1 MILCCVSAL
10 IFNDVF
16 DIDSFV
22 RCKGRLGFTRK
33 ESDGNG
39 LITVKMSSTKLEATI
54 NEQDSVDQ
62 KKQVLDAVQDWL
74 NSTKDSL
81 SS

>member
-1 MILCCVSAL
+1 MREYNIEDDTLSSVS
-10 IFNDVF
+10 I
-16 DIDSFV
+16 I
-22 RCKGRLGFTRK
+22 CFTRK

-39 LITVKMSSTKLEATI
+39 LITVKMASTKLEATI

-74 NSTKDSL
+74 NSIKDSL
-81 SS
+81 SP

>member
-1 MILCCVSAL
+1 MREYNIEDNTLSSVS
-10 IFNDVF
+10 I
-16 DIDSFV
+16 I
-22 RCKGRLGFTRK
+22 CFTRK

-39 LITVKMSSTKLEATI
+39 IITVKRASTKLEATI

-74 NSTKDSL
+74 KSIKDSL

>member
-1 MILCCVSAL
+1 MREYNIEDNALSSVS
-10 IFNDVF
+10 I
-16 DIDSFV
+16 I
-22 RCKGRLGFTRK
+22 CFTRK

-39 LITVKMSSTKLEATI
+39 LITVKKASTKLEATI

-74 NSTKDSL
+74 SSIKDSL

>member
-1 MILCCVSAL
+1 MREYNIEDNTLSSVS
-10 IFNDVF
+10 I
-16 DIDSFV
+16 I
-22 RCKGRLGFTRK
+22 CFTRK

-39 LITVKMSSTKLEATI
+39 LITVKSASTKLEATI

-74 NSTKDSL
+74 NSIKDSL

>member
-1 MILCCVSAL
+1 MQEYNIEDNTLSSVS
-10 IFNDVF
+10 I
-16 DIDSFV
+16 I
-22 RCKGRLGFTRK
+22 CFTRK

-39 LITVKMSSTKLEATI
+39 LITVKMASTKLEATI

-74 NSTKDSL
+74 NSIKDSL

>member
-1 MILCCVSAL
+1 MREYNIEDDTLSSVS
-10 IFNDVF
+10 I
-16 DIDSFV
+16 I
-22 RCKGRLGFTRK
+22 CFTRK

-39 LITVKMSSTKLEATI
+39 LITVKMASTKLEATI

-62 KKQVLDAVQDWL
+62 KKQVLDAVQDWFK
-74 NSTKDSL
+74 SIKDSL

>member
-1 MILCCVSAL
+1 MREYNIEDNTLSSVS
-10 IFNDVF
+10 I
-16 DIDSFV
+16 I
-22 RCKGRLGFTRK
+22 CFTRK

-39 LITVKMSSTKLEATI
+39 LITVKRASTKLEATI

-74 NSTKDSL
+74 NSIKDSL

>member
-1 MILCCVSAL
+1 MREYNIEDNTLSSVS
-10 IFNDVF
+10 I
-16 DIDSFV
+16 IS
-22 RCKGRLGFTRK
+22 FTRK

-39 LITVKMSSTKLEATI
+39 LITVKRASTKLEATI

-74 NSTKDSL
+74 NSIKDSL

>member
-1 MILCCVSAL
+1 MREYDIEDNTLSSVS
-10 IFNDVF
+10 I
-16 DIDSFV
+16 I
-22 RCKGRLGFTRK
+22 CFTRK

-39 LITVKMSSTKLEATI
+39 IITVKRASTKLEATI

-74 NSTKDSL
+74 NSIKDSL
-81 SS
+81 SP

>member
-1 MILCCVSAL
+1 MREYNIEDNTLSSVS
-10 IFNDVF
+10 I
-16 DIDSFV
+16 I
-22 RCKGRLGFTRK
+22 CFTRK

-39 LITVKMSSTKLEATI
+39 LITVKRASTKLEATI

-62 KKQVLDAVQDWL
+62 KKQVLDAVQDWFK
-74 NSTKDSL
+74 SVKDSL

>member
-1 MILCCVSAL
+1 MREYNIEDDTLSSVS
-10 IFNDVF
+10 I
-16 DIDSFV
+16 I
-22 RCKGRLGFTRK
+22 CFTRK

-39 LITVKMSSTKLEATI
+39 LITVKRASTKLEATI

-74 NSTKDSL
+74 KSIKDYL

>member
-1 MILCCVSAL
+1 MREYNIEDNTLSSVS
-10 IFNDVF
+10 I
-16 DIDSFV
+16 I
-22 RCKGRLGFTRK
+22 CFTRK

-39 LITVKMSSTKLEATI
+39 IITVKMASTKLEATI

-74 NSTKDSL
+74 NSIKDSL

>member
-1 MILCCVSAL
+1 MREYNIEDNTISSVS
-10 IFNDVF
+10 I
-16 DIDSFV
+16 I
-22 RCKGRLGFTRK
+22 CFTRK
-33 ESDGNG
+33 ESDVNG
-39 LITVKMSSTKLEATI
+39 LITVKRASTKLEATI

-74 NSTKDSL
+74 NSIKDSL

>member
-1 MILCCVSAL
+1 MREYNIEDNTLSSVS
-10 IFNDVF
+10 IV
-16 DIDSFV
+16 
-22 RCKGRLGFTRK
+22 CFTRK

-39 LITVKMSSTKLEATI
+39 LITVKMASTKLEATI

-74 NSTKDSL
+74 NSIKDSL

>member
-1 MILCCVSAL
+1 MREYNIEDNTLSSVS
-10 IFNDVF
+10 IV
-16 DIDSFV
+16 
-22 RCKGRLGFTRK
+22 CFTRK

-39 LITVKMSSTKLEATI
+39 LITVKMTSTKLEATI

-74 NSTKDSL
+74 NSIKDSL

>member
-1 MILCCVSAL
+1 MREYNVEDNTLSSVS
-10 IFNDVF
+10 I
-16 DIDSFV
+16 I
-22 RCKGRLGFTRK
+22 CFTRK

-39 LITVKMSSTKLEATI
+39 LITVNSASTKLEATI
-54 NEQDSVDQ
+54 NEQDSVYQ

-74 NSTKDSL
+74 NSIKDSL

>member
-1 MILCCVSAL
+1 MQEYNIEDNTLSSVS
-10 IFNDVF
+10 I
-16 DIDSFV
+16 I
-22 RCKGRLGFTRK
+22 CFTRK

-39 LITVKMSSTKLEATI
+39 LITVKKDSTKLEATI

-74 NSTKDSL
+74 NSIKDSL

>member
-1 MILCCVSAL
+1 MREYNIEDNTLSSVS
-10 IFNDVF
+10 I
-16 DIDSFV
+16 I
-22 RCKGRLGFTRK
+22 CFTRK

-39 LITVKMSSTKLEATI
+39 LITIKRASTKLEATI

-74 NSTKDSL
+74 NSIKDSL

>member
-1 MILCCVSAL
+1 MREYNIEDNTLSSVS
-10 IFNDVF
+10 I
-16 DIDSFV
+16 I
-22 RCKGRLGFTRK
+22 RFTRK

-39 LITVKMSSTKLEATI
+39 LITVKMASTKLEATI

-74 NSTKDSL
+74 NSIKDSL

>member
-1 MILCCVSAL
+1 MREYNTEDNTLSSVS
-10 IFNDVF
+10 IICF
-16 DIDSFV
+16 S
-22 RCKGRLGFTRK
+22 RK

-39 LITVKMSSTKLEATI
+39 LITVKRASTKLEATI

-74 NSTKDSL
+74 KSIKDYL

>member
-1 MILCCVSAL
+1 MREYNIEDNTLSSVS
-10 IFNDVF
+10 IT
-16 DIDSFV
+16 
-22 RCKGRLGFTRK
+22 CFTIK

-39 LITVKMSSTKLEATI
+39 TITVKRASTKLEATI

-74 NSTKDSL
+74 NSIKDSL
-81 SS
+81 SP

>member
-1 MILCCVSAL
+1 MREYNIEDNTLSSVS
-10 IFNDVF
+10 I
-16 DIDSFV
+16 IS
-22 RCKGRLGFTRK
+22 FTRK

-39 LITVKMSSTKLEATI
+39 LITVKMASTKLEATI

-74 NSTKDSL
+74 NSIKDSL

>member
-1 MILCCVSAL
+1 MREYNIEDNTLSSVS
-10 IFNDVF
+10 I
-16 DIDSFV
+16 I
-22 RCKGRLGFTRK
+22 CFTRK

-39 LITVKMSSTKLEATI
+39 LITVKMASTKLEATI

-74 NSTKDSL
+74 NSIKDSL

>member
-1 MILCCVSAL
+1 MREYNIEDNTLSSVS
-10 IFNDVF
+10 I
-16 DIDSFV
+16 I
-22 RCKGRLGFTRK
+22 CFTRK

-39 LITVKMSSTKLEATI
+39 IITVKRASTKLEATI

-74 NSTKDSL
+74 NSIKDSL

>member
-1 MILCCVSAL
+1 MREYNIEDNTLSSVS
-10 IFNDVF
+10 I
-16 DIDSFV
+16 I
-22 RCKGRLGFTRK
+22 CFTRK

-39 LITVKMSSTKLEATI
+39 LITVKRASTKLEATI
-54 NEQDSVDQ
+54 DEQDSVDQ

-74 NSTKDSL
+74 NSIKDSL